1 MGPQPDHKQ
10 PGGSPMA
17 RRIVLFTALA
27 LAVAACGS
35 GDTSDTTSTSLLPA
49 VSTSAAADE
58 STTST
63 TSAPT
68 TTATTAAAGA
78 SGASGQLAEIRAAI
92 SRSAEITSGRMEGLI
107 EIRALE
113 AGASFDISIP
123 FGGEFDSA
131 TGNSS
136 FIMDLSAMAGMAGAS
151 GEEIPAEFAGM
162 FGEMEVRVVDGVS
175 YIKFPL
181 FGMMFG
187 AQTEWISAPEE
198 DGASITD
205 DFTFAQPDNPAQML
219 EQFEDADAEV
229 TEVGRETVNGVDTTH
244 YRVVFDAAAMLAQAT
259 PEERAEMMAAG
270 PIPDGE
276 FPMDLWITD
285 DGVVVRY
292 IMEIDGSM
300 VESDESGE
308 FEQMVMTFNLLDF
321 NQPVT
326 IVAPDPSD
334 VTDIESLGAGM
345 FGLPQG

>member
-1 MGPQPDHKQ
+1 
-10 PGGSPMA
+10 MA
-17 RRIVLFTALA
+17 RRSVLFTVLA

-35 GDTSDTTSTSLLPA
+35 GDTAESTSTTVLPA
-49 VSTSAAADE
+49 VSTTAAGAPAESAT
-58 STTST
+58 TTSPP
-63 TSAPT
+63 A
-68 TTATTAAAGA
+68 TTATTEAATSDG
-78 SGASGQLAEIRAAI
+78 SGQLAAIRAAI
-92 SRSAEITSGRMEGLI
+92 SQSAKITSGRMEGLI
-107 EIRALE
+107 EIAALE
-113 AGASFDISIP
+113 EGAAFDISIP
-123 FGGEFDSA
+123 FHGEFDSA

-136 FIMDLSAMAGMAGAS
+136 FVMDLSAMVGMAEAS
-151 GEEIPAEFAGM
+151 GEEVPAEFAGM
-162 FGEMEVRVVDGVS
+162 FDEMEVRVVDGVS

-198 DGASITD
+198 EGASITD

-229 TEVGRETVNGVDTTH
+229 TEIGRETVNGVDTTH
-244 YRVVFDAAAMLAQAT
+244 YRVVFDAAAMLAQAS

-300 VESDESGE
+300 VETEDSEE
-308 FEQMVMTFNLLDF
+308 FQQMTMTFNLLDF

-326 IVAPDPSD
+326 ISAPDPAD
-334 VTDIESLGAGM
+334 VTDVESLGAGM
-345 FGLPQG
+345 FGPLGG